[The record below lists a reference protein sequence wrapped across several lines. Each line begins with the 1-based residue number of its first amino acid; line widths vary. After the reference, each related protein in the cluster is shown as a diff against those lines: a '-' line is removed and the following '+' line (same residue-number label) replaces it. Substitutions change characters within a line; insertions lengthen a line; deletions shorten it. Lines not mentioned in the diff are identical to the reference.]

1 MQSGG
6 NPRRG
11 RGGGP
16 GRDAGHRSHA
26 GTQGPGQ
33 LSGRAQHRP
42 PGSWSHIFLPAAPS
56 GRGHLAPMIG
66 LVVVSHSAKVAEGV
80 CDLARQVGQG
90 RVRIAAAG
98 GTTDSENPIGTDAFQ
113 VLQAIESVYSE
124 DGVLVLMDLG
134 SAVLSAGV
142 ALELLGEERSS
153 RVELCAAPLVEG
165 AVATASLAAAGAGLA
180 EISQEAQNA
189 LEGKVAQCPPLS
201 VLSEPRP
208 SGSEEALVTLTN
220 RLGLHARPAAQIVR
234 LARRYRARVTLD

>member
-1 MQSGG
+1 MQSGC

-42 PGSWSHIFLPAAPS
+42 PGSGSHLFLPAAEG
-56 GRGHLAPMIG
+56 GRGHLALMIG
-66 LVVVSHSAKVAEGV
+66 MVVVSHSAKLAEGV

-90 RVRIAAAG
+90 RVRIAPAG
-98 GTTDSENPIGTDAFQ
+98 GTADPENPIGTDAFQ

-134 SAVLSAGV
+134 SAVLSAET
-142 ALELLGEERSS
+142 ALELLGAERSS
-153 RVELCAAPLVEG
+153 HAHLSAAPL
-165 AVATASLAAAGAGLA
+165 LAGAG
-180 EISQEAQNA
+180 
-189 LEGKVAQCPPLS
+189 
-201 VLSEPRP
+201 
-208 SGSEEALVTLTN
+208 
-220 RLGLHARPAAQIVR
+220 AA
-234 LARRYRARVTLD
+234 AASPTHGA

>member
-33 LSGRAQHRP
+33 LSGRAQQRP
-42 PGSWSHIFLPAAPS
+42 PGSWSHLFLPAAPG
-56 GRGHLAPMIG
+56 GRGHLALMIG
-66 LVVVSHSAKVAEGV
+66 MLVVSHSAKLAEGV
-80 CDLARQVGQG
+80 CDLAGEVGQG
-90 RVRIAAAG
+90 RVRIAPAG
-98 GTTDSENPIGTDAFQ
+98 GTADPENPIGTDAFQ

-142 ALELLGEERSS
+142 ALELLGGERSS
-153 RVELCAAPLVEG
+153 HVELCAAPLVEG
-165 AVATASLAAAGAGLA
+165 AVAAATLAAAGASLA
-180 EISQEAQNA
+180 EISLEAQGA
-189 LEGKVAQCPPLS
+189 LAGKIAQCPPLTGAGGTACATTTS
-201 VLSEPRP
+201 PASSSSEVGQAVP
-208 SGSEEALVTLTN
+208 
-220 RLGLHARPAAQIVR
+220 PASPA
-234 LARRYRARVTLD
+234 

>member
-42 PGSWSHIFLPAAPS
+42 PGSWSHLFLPAAPG
-56 GRGHLAPMIG
+56 GRGHLALMIG
-66 LVVVSHSAKVAEGV
+66 MVVVSHSAKLAEGV
-80 CDLARQVGQG
+80 CDLARQVAQG

-98 GTTDSENPIGTDAFQ
+98 GRADPENPIGTDAFQ

-134 SAVLSAGV
+134 SAVLSAET
-142 ALELLGEERSS
+142 ALELLGAERSS
-153 RVELCAAPLVEG
+153 HVHLSAAPLVEG
-165 AVATASLAAAGAGLA
+165 AVAAATLAAAGASLA

-189 LEGKVAQCPPLS
+189 LAGKIAQCPPQQ
-201 VLSEPRP
+201 VLHLHLQRWGRRCRLPPPLAGASAWAEAP
-208 SGSEEALVTLTN
+208 SPT
-220 RLGLHARPAAQIVR
+220 GLAPP
-234 LARRYRARVTLD
+234 